1 MQLSSSQNSLFE
13 TIRRTFIPKLG
24 ALVAL
29 YNEYT
34 NSSYYVEGE
43 TRDNQFVGRVPV
55 GEQEFEKILDSMGF
69 TRNPLASLKSLS
81 TGEIEEGSFRWY
93 PSEESELDSD
103 YQLHC
108 VIYDGSLIPD
118 ADTGETYVYAHW
130 EYRWDVYPIR
140 HYRGENFD
148 AAMGV
153 DLMQT
158 MLYENYVEYDYQ
170 LPPTHN
176 EYNKRKE

>member
-1 MQLSSSQNSLFE
+1 MPLFSSQNSLLE
-13 TIRRTFIPKLG
+13 KIRRVFIPKLG

-34 NSSYYVEGE
+34 NSSYYVEGN
-43 TRDNQFVGRVPV
+43 TLDNQFVGRVPV
-55 GEQEFEKILDSMGF
+55 SEQEFEKILETMDF

-81 TGEIEEGSFRWY
+81 TGEIEEGSFRWT
-93 PSEESELDSD
+93 PTRDSELDSD

-130 EYRWDVYPIR
+130 EYRWDTYPIK
-140 HYRGENFD
+140 HYRGDNFN
-148 AAMGV
+148 AERGV
-153 DLMQT
+153 ELMQT
-158 MLYENYVEYDYQ
+158 MLHENYVEYDYQ

-176 EYNKRKE
+176 EYNSSQK

>member
-1 MQLSSSQNSLFE
+1 MPLFSSQNSLLE
-13 TIRRTFIPKLG
+13 KIRRVFIPKLG

-34 NSSYYVEGE
+34 NSSYYVEGN
-43 TRDNQFVGRVPV
+43 TLDNQFVGRVPIS
-55 GEQEFEKILDSMGF
+55 EQEFEKILETMDF

-81 TGEIEEGSFRWY
+81 TGEVEEGSFRWI
-93 PSEESELDSD
+93 PPRGSNLDRD

-118 ADTGETYVYAHW
+118 AKTGETYVYAHW
-130 EYRWDVYPIR
+130 EYRWDVYPIK
-140 HYRGENFD
+140 HYRAINFD
-148 AAMGV
+148 AQRGV
-153 DLMQT
+153 ELMQT

-176 EYNKRKE
+176 EYNRSKE